1 METGYRESTAGSK
14 WHACLPPRFSFTHT
28 LPSAIPGLNHFEHEN
43 EPTLDH
49 AVGIDL
55 MIKRLEN
62 IEEQISSLKADLQ
75 QTRASSSKRANPNS
89 NDGQSS
95 SLRPDPHLNRNLVPR
110 SLGKHFV
117 EDATGATIFLGS
129 HSDPPAALGCRNP
142 SGDGISSDDLF
153 LDQIAPRA
161 YPFTSMWG
169 PDAGAADI
177 CWTLPEDSDI
187 VRYVPT
193 QILQCNSI

>member
-1 METGYRESTAGSK
+1 M
-14 WHACLPPRFSFTHT
+14 
-28 LPSAIPGLNHFEHEN
+28 PGLNPFEHEN
-43 EPTLDH
+43 EPTSDH

-62 IEEQISSLKADLQ
+62 IEEQISSLKAELQ
-75 QTRASSSKRANPNS
+75 QTRTSSSTRANLNS
-89 NDGQSS
+89 NDSQSPT
-95 SLRPDPHLNRNLVPR
+95 LRLNPLLNRNLVPR
-110 SLGKHFV
+110 SPGKNFV

-129 HSDPPAALGCRNP
+129 HSDPPAALGCRNAP
-142 SGDGISSDDLF
+142 GDGVLSDDLF

-177 CWTLPEDSDI
+177 CWTLPDDSDI
-187 VRYVPT
+187 VRYVPI
-193 QILQCNSI
+193 QIIQLIPSEENF

>member
-1 METGYRESTAGSK
+1 MAGSMS
-14 WHACLPPRFSFTHT
+14 HTHLPPKPTFNHK
-28 LPSAIPGLNHFEHEN
+28 LPSATPRLDYFEHEN
-43 EPTLDH
+43 EPTPEH
-49 AVGIDL
+49 TAGIDL

-75 QTRASSSKRANPNS
+75 KSRASSSTKTNPNS
-89 NDGQSS
+89 NDSQSS
-95 SLRPDPHLNRNLVPR
+95 TLRLSPHMTGSFVPR
-110 SLGKHFV
+110 SPGKNFV

-142 SGDGISSDDLF
+142 PGDGILSDDLC
-153 LDQIAPRA
+153 LDQIAPRT

-177 CWTLPEDSDI
+177 CRTLPDDSDI
-187 VRYVPT
+187 IRYVN
-193 QILQCNSI
+193 QIIHYT